1 MEEDRMEE
9 RKIHF
14 QLWLTRDEHRDLVGK
29 AKKAGLPISAF
40 LRQAVAGQE
49 VLEAPPADIP
59 ALIREVRQV
68 RSCLERLLKAAE
80 SGGMPEEASE
90 LRRALAENRAL
101 EKRILGAYGC

>member
-80 SGGMPEEASE
+80 SGGMPEASKLREA
-90 LRRALAENRAL
+90 LDENRAL

>member
-80 SGGMPEEASE
+80 SGDMPEASGLREA
-90 LRRALAENRAL
+90 LDENRAL